1 MTKQIFIAAL
11 LAAAF
16 SATPALAR
24 IGHGYT
30 ARSTHMFAGP
40 QASYPQVRRLPF
52 HTEVTIYGCLRDWS
66 WCDVSHRTD
75 RGWVLGSDIAI
86 GTQGRLRPMSPELGL
101 AVLPFIIGTYWDTY
115 YRNRPFY
122 SQRSDFYSQRPDR
135 GQQYQGLRQPAS
147 ACCIVTATVQH
158 RTTVSDQCGPPPPRG
173 SPCQARHWGTPRW
186 LRHSSAGLLRPR
198 MTCPHMTCNAKAYRN
213 PCVPVHRASATA
225 LRTATGSTAT
235 GSTATGSTAIRCP
248 TPHHNTKIRQ
258 KFKGIA
264 AKVDFAPTSILE
276 RC

>member
-135 GQQYQGLRQPAS
+135 GQQYQGLRQPAWGGHPPAVS
-147 ACCIVTATVQH
+147 SPLVQH
-158 RTTVSDQCGPPPPRG
+158 RNGTAQNHGVRPMRPATTERQPMPG
-173 SPCQARHWGTPRW
+173 SPLGHTPLAPPQQR
-186 LRHSSAGLLRPR
+186 RP
-198 MTCPHMTCNAKAYRN
+198 
-213 PCVPVHRASATA
+213 ATA
-225 LRTATGSTAT
+225 PHDMPPHDMQRQGVPQPVRAGSPSVSHGPAH
-235 GSTATGSTAIRCP
+235 GNGQHGNGQHGNGQHGNQM
-248 TPHHNTKIRQ
+248 PHAAPQHQNPPKI
-258 KFKGIA
+258 
-264 AKVDFAPTSILE
+264 
-276 RC
+276 

>member
-1 MTKQIFIAAL
+1 MTKQIFRAAL

-30 ARSTHMFAGP
+30 ARSTQMFAGP
-40 QASYPQVRRLPF
+40 QAGYPQVRRLPF

-135 GQQYQGLRQPAS
+135 GQQ
-147 ACCIVTATVQH
+147 
-158 RTTVSDQCGPPPPRG
+158 
-173 SPCQARHWGTPRW
+173 
-186 LRHSSAGLLRPR
+186 
-198 MTCPHMTCNAKAYRN
+198 
-213 PCVPVHRASATA
+213 
-225 LRTATGSTAT
+225 
-235 GSTATGSTAIRCP
+235 
-248 TPHHNTKIRQ
+248 
-258 KFKGIA
+258 
-264 AKVDFAPTSILE
+264 
-276 RC
+276 